1 MIATAAAVINVILVK
16 ESPASVL
23 EDLRVIALTRDRP
36 FKSLK
41 KYLDATN
48 DQKRDEELRGDEK
61 SGKTPSSSFFLL
73 FPTMAAPTYLCP
85 CQIRIFITGI
95 HSVRIFRSSETDN
108 GDISTTV
115 ENVFHVSMIQ
125 RNDSLANRTRSLF
138 PWELQNLKVMKRKAE
153 KQRDRCCV

>member
-1 MIATAAAVINVILVK
+1 MIATAAVVINVILVK

-73 FPTMAAPTYLCP
+73 FPTMAA
-85 CQIRIFITGI
+85 FM
-95 HSVRIFRSSETDN
+95 SVTN
-108 GDISTTV
+108 
-115 ENVFHVSMIQ
+115 
-125 RNDSLANRTRSLF
+125 
-138 PWELQNLKVMKRKAE
+138 
-153 KQRDRCCV
+153 

>member
-23 EDLRVIALTRDRP
+23 EDLRVIALTRDRL

-61 SGKTPSSSFFLL
+61 SRKTPSSSFFLL
-73 FPTMAAPTYLCP
+73 FLTMARPTYLCP
-85 CQIRIFITGI
+85 
-95 HSVRIFRSSETDN
+95 
-108 GDISTTV
+108 
-115 ENVFHVSMIQ
+115 
-125 RNDSLANRTRSLF
+125 
-138 PWELQNLKVMKRKAE
+138 
-153 KQRDRCCV
+153 

>member
-61 SGKTPSSSFFLL
+61 SGKTPSSSFFLP

-85 CQIRIFITGI
+85 
-95 HSVRIFRSSETDN
+95 
-108 GDISTTV
+108 
-115 ENVFHVSMIQ
+115 
-125 RNDSLANRTRSLF
+125 
-138 PWELQNLKVMKRKAE
+138 
-153 KQRDRCCV
+153 